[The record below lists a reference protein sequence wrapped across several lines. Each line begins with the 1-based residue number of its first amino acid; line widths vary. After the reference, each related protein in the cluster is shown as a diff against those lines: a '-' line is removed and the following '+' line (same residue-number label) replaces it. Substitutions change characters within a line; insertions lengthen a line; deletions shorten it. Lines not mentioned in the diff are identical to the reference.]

1 MRLGL
6 FDSGVGGFTVLKK
19 VIELCP
25 NTSFVYLADTAR
37 LPYGVKKTN
46 EIIQFAEEI
55 SSWFK
60 YQNIDA
66 FLVACNT
73 TNAIALDVIKKN
85 LDVPVFDLIG
95 SVASNIQESR
105 VGVLATPSTVRTKAY
120 TNAILEFKPK
130 TFVIEQSCPEFVPM
144 IEANNIYSGEITDV
158 AIRYLQPVLNQK
170 IDSLILGCSHYPL
183 ITPLLTEILP
193 SGVELVDPAQ
203 ALSFQLK
210 LFIDSKISNY
220 SKKKSLVDSR
230 FYVTSNLKNFPIQ
243 IKHWLNVFPEVNLV
257 SLQKKGCVS

>member
-19 VIELCP
+19 VVDFCP
-25 NTSFVYLADTAR
+25 NTSFIYLADTAR
-37 LPYGVKKTN
+37 LPYGLKTTN
-46 EIIQFAEEI
+46 EIIQIAEEI
-55 SSWFK
+55 SSWFSL
-60 YQNIDA
+60 QNIDA

-95 SVASNIQESR
+95 SVASTVQESR
-105 VGVLATPSTVRTKAY
+105 VGVLATSSTVKTKAY
-120 TNAILEFKPK
+120 TNAILEFKPN

-144 IEANNIYSGEITDV
+144 IEMDKTNSDELTDV
-158 AIRYLQPVLNQK
+158 AIGYIQPLLEHK

-183 ITPLLTEILP
+183 ITPLITEILP
-193 SGVELVDPAQ
+193 SSVKLIDPAED
-203 ALSFQLK
+203 LSLKLK
-210 LFIDSKISNY
+210 LFMDSKISNL
-220 SKKKSLVDSR
+220 SKEQYFADSK
-230 FYVTSNLKNFPIQ
+230 FYVTSNLKEFPLKA
-243 IKHWLNVFPEVNLV
+243 KHWLNVFPEVNLV

>member
-19 VIELCP
+19 IIEQCP
-25 NTSFVYLADTAR
+25 NTSFIYLADTAR
-37 LPYGVKKTN
+37 LPYGSKTSN
-46 EIIQFAEEI
+46 EIIQIAEEI
-55 SSWFK
+55 SSWFSL
-60 YQNIDA
+60 QNIDG

-95 SVASNIQESR
+95 SAASTINESR
-105 VGVLATPSTVRTKAY
+105 VGVLATPSTVKTKAY

-144 IEANNIYSGEITDV
+144 IEMDKINSDEITDI
-158 AIRYLQPVLNQK
+158 AIEYLKPLLNQK
-170 IDSLILGCSHYPL
+170 VDSLILGCSHYPL
-183 ITPLLTEILP
+183 ITPLLTSILP
-193 SGVELVDPAQ
+193 SSVKLIDPAE
-203 ALSFQLK
+203 ALSLKLK
-210 LFIDSKISNY
+210 LFMDSKISIF
-220 SKKKSLVDSR
+220 SKKKYSVESK
-230 FYVTSNLKNFPIQ
+230 FYVTSNTSQFSLKAKQ
-243 IKHWLNVFPEVNLV
+243 WLNIFPQVNLV

>member
-1 MRLGL
+1 MRLGM

-25 NTSFVYLADTAR
+25 NTSFIYLADTAR
-37 LPYGVKKTN
+37 LPYGLKTTN
-46 EIIQFAEEI
+46 EIKLIAEEI
-55 SSWFK
+55 SCWFRH
-60 YQNIDA
+60 QNIDA

-95 SVASNIQESR
+95 SAASTIDESK
-105 VGVLATPSTVRTKAY
+105 VGVLATPSTVKTKAY
-120 TNAILEFKPK
+120 TNAILKFKPK
-130 TFVIEQSCPEFVPM
+130 TLVIEQSCPEFVPM
-144 IEANNIYSGEITDV
+144 IEMDKINSDELIDI
-158 AIRYLQPVLNQK
+158 AIKYLKPLLNQK

-193 SGVELVDPAQ
+193 SSVKLIDPAE
-203 ALSFQLK
+203 ALSLK
-210 LFIDSKISNY
+210 LRLFMDSKISDF
-220 SKKKSLVDSR
+220 SEKKFLVDSK
-230 FYVTSNLKNFPIQ
+230 FYVTSNLKQFPFKA
-243 IKHWLNVFPEVNLV
+243 KHWLNVFPEVNLV

>member
-1 MRLGL
+1 MRIGL
-6 FDSGVGGFTVLKK
+6 FDSGVGGLTVLKK
-19 VIELCP
+19 VIELLP

-46 EIIQFAEEI
+46 EIRQIAEEI
-55 SSWFK
+55 SSWFTH
-60 YQNIDA
+60 QDIDA

-95 SVASNIQESR
+95 SAATYIQESR
-105 VGVLATPSTVRTKAY
+105 VGVIATPSTVKTKAY

-130 TFVIEQSCPEFVPM
+130 SFVIEQSCPEFVPM
-144 IEANNIYSGEITDV
+144 IEMDKINSDELTDV
-158 AIRYLQPVLNQK
+158 AIGYLRPLLNQK

-183 ITPLLTEILP
+183 ITPLITSILP
-193 SGVELVDPAQ
+193 SSVKLIDPAE
-203 ALSFQLK
+203 ALSLKLK
-210 LFIDSKISNY
+210 LFMDSKISIF
-220 SKKKSLVDSR
+220 SKKKYSVESK
-230 FYVTSNLKNFPIQ
+230 FYVTSNTRQFSLKAKQ
-243 IKHWLNVFPEVNLV
+243 WLNIFPQVNLV